1 MCTATDFI
9 LCFRTV
15 TRTNI
20 PGNKELDGEAVLRIA
35 TSLCIMLI
43 NNDED
48 AVHQFLNT
56 SPTSLFLN
64 RLVDS
69 KQLPYCV
76 IPDEYDYD
84 DDDRYYLSPLYI
96 TIKHGSFSLMTRMIE
111 FGVSLQELSSYG
123 ENALHALC
131 YSKVDSV
138 AKYVYLIRR
147 DRTLIASVDI
157 NGSGPIRNAAMAG
170 QDIILTIL
178 PSMPTEVG
186 GAGHSHHASLKWE
199 TVTGQGR
206 TSHGLINNVDDVNS
220 KDKDGYTHLMLS
232 AKRGY
237 AACVS
242 LLLRRGADV
251 CLTNGRYEDA
261 LKLARRNNKT
271 GTS

>member
-1 MCTATDFI
+1 MCTETDFF

-15 TRTNI
+15 SRTNI
-20 PGNKELDGEAVLRIA
+20 PGNKKLDGEAVLRIV

-43 NNDED
+43 NNDEA
-48 AVHQFLNT
+48 AVHQILKT

-69 KQLPYCV
+69 KQIPYCTT
-76 IPDEYDYD
+76 PDEYDG
-84 DDDRYYLSPLYI
+84 DDDRYYISPLYI
-96 TIKHGSFSLMTRMIE
+96 TIKHGSFMLMTRMIE
-111 FGVSLQELSSYG
+111 FGASLQKLSNYD

-147 DRTLIASVDI
+147 DRTLIASVDK
-157 NGSGPIRNAAMAG
+157 NGSGPIHKAAAAG
-170 QDIILTIL
+170 QDIILKIL
-178 PSMPTEVG
+178 LSIPTEVG
-186 GAGHSHHASLKWE
+186 GAGHSHHTSLKWK
-199 TVTGQGR
+199 TMTGQGR

-220 KDKDGYTHLMLS
+220 KDDNGNTPLMLS
-232 AKRGY
+232 ARRGY

-251 CLTNGRYEDA
+251 CITNLINGNA
-261 LKLARRNNKT
+261 LDLARRNNKT